1 MTPIDQM
8 QFTFDPVAVKVL
20 NVVLA
25 TVVFGAALD
34 VRLADF
40 RRILVSPKGPLIGCL
55 SQFVLLPATA
65 SLCVW
70 LLKPAPSLGLGILL
84 VAACPGG
91 AVSNFYTLLAR
102 GNVALSLTVS
112 AFSTLVAMVMTP
124 FNFFFWGSLNPVTA
138 GLLREIA
145 VNPAEILLA
154 AFFMLILPT
163 LLAMSLR
170 HWRAALADRLLRPV
184 RTLGVLLLTGFIIA
198 GIVANLQ
205 HATYVAVAFVVVLL
219 VNAAG
224 LAVGY
229 GASRAAGLPH
239 YDAKA
244 VSLET
249 GIQNAGFGL
258 VLVFQFFGG
267 LGGMA
272 LIAAW
277 WGVWH
282 LISGLVLA
290 LWWARMADVPTDTEA
305 KKWTGITG

>member
-1 MTPIDQM
+1 MIPVDQM
-8 QFTFDPVAVKVL
+8 QFAFDPVAVKAL
-20 NVVLA
+20 NIVLA

-34 VRLADF
+34 VRIEDF
-40 RRILVSPKGPLIGCL
+40 RRIFISPKGPLIGAL
-55 SQFVLLPATA
+55 SQFVLLPAMA
-65 SLCVW
+65 SLIVW
-70 LLKPAPSLGLGILL
+70 LLKPAPSIGLGILL

-91 AVSNFYTLLAR
+91 AVSNFLTLVAR

-124 FNFFFWGSLNPVTA
+124 FNFFFWGSFNPVTA
-138 GLLREIA
+138 ELLKKIS
-145 VNPAEILLA
+145 VDPVEILMA

-163 LLAMSLR
+163 LIAMAVR
-170 HWRAALADRLLRPV
+170 RWRAALADRLLKPARM
-184 RTLGVLLLTGFIIA
+184 LGVVLLMIFILA
-198 GIVANLQ
+198 GLASNLQ
-205 HATYVAVAFVVVLL
+205 HVNYVGMAFIAVLL
-219 VNAAG
+219 VNGAG

-229 GASRAAGLPH
+229 SASRLAQLSH

-244 VSLET
+244 VSIET

-258 VLVFQFFGG
+258 VLIFQFFGG

-290 LWWARMADVPTDTEA
+290 LWWARMQQREEIAISPAST
-305 KKWTGITG
+305 

>member
-1 MTPIDQM
+1 MVPVDEM
-8 QFTFDPVAVKVL
+8 RFSFDPTAVKLL
-20 NVVLA
+20 NGVLA

-34 VRLADF
+34 VRLDDF
-40 RRILVSPKGPLIGCL
+40 RRILMSPKGPLIGAL
-55 SQFVLLPATA
+55 SQFVLLPAVA
-65 SLCVW
+65 CLLVW

-138 GLLREIA
+138 GMLRRIA
-145 VNPAEILLA
+145 VNPLEILAA
-154 AFFMLILPT
+154 AFFMLIVPT
-163 LLAMSLR
+163 LLAMALR

-184 RTLGVLLLTGFIIA
+184 RVLGVLLLTGFIVA
-198 GIVANLQ
+198 GIAANLQ
-205 HATYVAVAFVVVLL
+205 HATYVVMAFAIVLL

-229 GASRAAGLPH
+229 WSSRFAGLPH

-282 LISGLVLA
+282 LISGLGLA
-290 LWWARMADVPTDTEA
+290 LWWARMESRAALAVNPGST
-305 KKWTGITG
+305 

>member
-1 MTPIDQM
+1 MVPVDEM
-8 QFTFDPVAVKVL
+8 RFTFDPVAVRLL

-34 VRLADF
+34 VRIADF
-40 RRILVSPKGPLIGCL
+40 RRIATSPKGPLIGCL

-65 SLCVW
+65 SLLVW
-70 LLKPAPSLGLGILL
+70 LLKPAPSMGLGILL

-91 AVSNFYTLLAR
+91 AVSNFLTLLAR

-138 GLLREIA
+138 DMLRRIA
-145 VNPAEILLA
+145 VNPLEILLA
-154 AFFMLILPT
+154 AFLMLILPT
-163 LLAMSLR
+163 FLAMMLR
-170 HWRAALADRLLRPV
+170 HWRASLADALLKPV
-184 RTLGVLLLTGFIIA
+184 RTLGVLLLTGFIVA
-198 GIVANLQ
+198 GIIANLQ
-205 HATYVAVAFVVVLL
+205 HAAYVLTAFLIVLL

-224 LAVGY
+224 FGVGY
-229 GASRAAGLPH
+229 GSSRLVGLPH

-258 VLVFQFFGG
+258 VLIFQFFGG

-272 LIAAW
+272 LIGAW

-282 LISGLVLA
+282 LIAGLA
-290 LWWARMADVPTDTEA
+290 LAFYWARRENIAGRPAPTTA
-305 KKWTGITG
+305 SS